1 MPSLAKLHKAVL
13 TLGNGDTVEVER
25 IGKGRFTTAWADS
38 TWVYLQT
45 HESDYAKEILEGL
58 NGCTHIPETEAL
70 GGFDGS
76 APYRL
81 YRQPRY
87 RKLRAK
93 LHPAAW
99 ADFRALEVC
108 LRDAVIAWTAK
119 GPQYTSWAQYQRQQ
133 SIYLVQMFA
142 ENVEASG
149 VRDSLKRTV
158 RALADETANYGGSWS
173 VEICRRNL
181 AVHPDRDELILLD
194 PVFDTDKVH

>member
-1 MPSLAKLHKAVL
+1 MPSLQKLHKAVL
-13 TLGNGDTVEVER
+13 TLENGDTVEVER

-45 HESDYAKEILEGL
+45 RETDYAKEILEGL
-58 NGCTHIPETEAL
+58 RGCTHIPETESL
-70 GGFDGS
+70 GWASGN
-76 APYRL
+76 APYRF

-93 LHPAAW
+93 HKAAW
-99 ADFRALEVC
+99 ADFRALQIC
-108 LRDAVIAWTAK
+108 LRDAMLAWTAK
-119 GPQYTSWAQYQRQQ
+119 GPRQGSWAQYQRQQ

-142 ENVEASG
+142 EMVAASG
-149 VRDSLKRTV
+149 VRDSLKRSV
-158 RALADETANYGGSWS
+158 QALADETCNYGDSWS
-173 VEICRRNL
+173 VEICARNL